1 MVLRE
6 VDVIGSRTVTA
17 ITLARGGSKRVP
29 KKNMAFIAGK
39 PLIRYTIDQVRG
51 SQYIDRHIVSSDD
64 DDLLTYCEFTGVE
77 THRRSDKNS
86 ADTST
91 SADAIAEVIRDL
103 GIDSHYVV
111 EVMCTNPLKTASD
124 IDGALQKL
132 HVSSADSVV
141 PVGRVWEHHPSRLK
155 HIEGDRLRDFYPE
168 IPESRRQDLEPPAYV
183 RNGSIYAFTRA
194 SFERTGRRLGD
205 DVRPYVM
212 DESRSVNIDEPIDL
226 EIARI
231 MIERRA

>member
-1 MVLRE
+1 
-6 VDVIGSRTVTA
+6 
-17 ITLARGGSKRVP
+17 
-29 KKNMAFIAGK
+29 
-39 PLIRYTIDQVRG
+39 
-51 SQYIDRHIVSSDD
+51 
-64 DDLLTYCEFTGVE
+64 
-77 THRRSDKNS
+77 
-86 ADTST
+86 
-91 SADAIAEVIRDL
+91 
-103 GIDSHYVV
+103 
-111 EVMCTNPLKTASD
+111 MCTNPLKTASD

-141 PVGRVWEHHPSRLK
+141 SVVRVWDHHPSRLK
-155 HIEGDRLRDFYPE
+155 YIEGDRLRDFYPE